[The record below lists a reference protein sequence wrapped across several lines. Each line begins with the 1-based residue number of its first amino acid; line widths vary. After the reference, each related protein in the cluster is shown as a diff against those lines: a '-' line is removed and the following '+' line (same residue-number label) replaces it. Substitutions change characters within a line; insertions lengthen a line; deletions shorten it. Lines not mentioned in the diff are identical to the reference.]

1 MRNLIFLVV
10 IALAGLSSS
19 LAQEGEASDASIDA
33 RELEIAETIRCVVCK
48 NQSIAQSDAELA
60 RDLRAILRERLEAGD
75 TDVEARDYI
84 VERYGEFVLLKPT
97 FSGKNFLLWAG
108 PFMVLILAIFGGI
121 VFIVTRRNIPAGNPS
136 LTPEERSELDAFL
149 KQKE

>member
-19 LAQEGEASDASIDA
+19 LAQEAGDASIDA

-75 TDVEARDYI
+75 SNVEARDYI

-97 FSGKNFLLWAG
+97 FSWKNFLLWAG
-108 PFMVLILAIFGGI
+108 PFMVLFLAIFGGI